1 RPQARVI
8 NPAQA
13 VITYA
18 SEDRQLYY
26 RCKHSFRLTR
36 TGRIQ
41 YRGTI
46 DVYQRSTRA
55 LVGTVSQRVSLTR
68 LLSARRRREFARP
81 SASEIPRGAVAA
93 SSNFAPAAATGRTT
107 LELPKRDR
115 AISHRGG

>member
-1 RPQARVI
+1 MFGQAGNTIFMTSELYSSGRQQIIGRPQARVI

-41 YRGTI
+41 YRG
-46 DVYQRSTRA
+46 
-55 LVGTVSQRVSLTR
+55 
-68 LLSARRRREFARP
+68 
-81 SASEIPRGAVAA
+81 
-93 SSNFAPAAATGRTT
+93 
-107 LELPKRDR
+107 
-115 AISHRGG
+115 